1 MPLFKRFALVGLATF
16 ALAVIV
22 ACGGDGDDGD
32 DAFELPPPGVYR
44 FDVTGTAEVEFPAAV
59 VRAAPIALQET
70 ETGDVSGELTIE
82 LRPDGSFVISAGGD
96 VILEI
101 SEVTGG
107 PVTLSQNEEDPSD
120 GAIGQGGMT
129 LNLDLGAMLPSGETL
144 TGQEPLLLEGDGN
157 PFLDSGAPFEYDPPP
172 GWGPL
177 PFTDDSGAPLL
188 VIEDVSLGL
197 TLVEGPPAAE
207 DAELSADDFAA
218 TAEAEF
224 DVLETVEAQLQEEFA
239 DLEGDDVFC
248 DSGEP
253 ANNPTVDI
261 TGVNFFGPPDDFHM
275 EVFTGA
281 SPAAAFDGDTSWSV
295 GVSVAGQGGLA
306 EVHEEEARVGFFGPD
321 GSTLLPGSDQDV
333 NIGDTS
339 VRFDFPPIEIDP
351 GTPWNVETFSLPG
364 PNDSVACDTAE
375 GTLP

>member
-1 MPLFKRFALVGLATF
+1 MPILKQFTLVGLATF

-44 FDVTGTAEVEFPAAV
+44 FDVTGTAEVEFPAAGV
-59 VRAAPIALQET
+59 SAAPIALQET
-70 ETGDVSGELTIE
+70 ETGRVSGELTIE
-82 LRPDGSFVISAGGD
+82 LRPDGSFAISAGGD
-96 VILEI
+96 LLLEI

-107 PVTLSQNEEDPSD
+107 PVTLSQNEDDPSD
-120 GAIGQGGMT
+120 GAIGPGGFAM
-129 LNLDLGAMLPSGETL
+129 NLDLGAMLPSGEML

-177 PFTDDSGAPLL
+177 PFTDGSGAPLL
-188 VIEDVSLGL
+188 IIEDFSLGL
-197 TLVEGPPAAE
+197 TLAEGPPADE
-207 DAELSADDFAA
+207 EEELSADDFAA

-239 DLEGDDVFC
+239 DEEGDDVFC
-248 DSGEP
+248 GSDQP

-261 TGVNFFGPPDDFHM
+261 TGVNFFGPPDAFRM
-275 EVFTGA
+275 EVFMDG
-281 SPAAAFDGDTSWSV
+281 SPAAAFDDDTSWSV
-295 GVSVAGQGGLA
+295 GVSVGGQGAIA
-306 EVHEEEARVGFFGPD
+306 EVHERQARVGFFAPG
-321 GSTLLPGSDQDV
+321 GTTLIPESEQDV

-339 VRFDFPPIEIDP
+339 VRFDFPPIDIDP
-351 GTPWNVETFSLPG
+351 GTTWNVETFSLPG
-364 PNDSVACDTAE
+364 PNDSVACDTAR